1 MSSSLIPE
9 KPLTISPSL
18 ASTIGL
24 EEAVMLH
31 SLHERMR
38 FSKASV
44 VDGYKWYGFDQQDI
58 EESFPFWQAGDVQRV
73 ANSLRDKGVI
83 LLAPEPYLLNKI
95 LKLALNEKV
104 VAAVERIESKEVRST
119 AQPAVQQATTT
130 GYPSTKSV
138 AHQPSNTALGA
149 QKINSQWRPDAEIL
163 KQIQNLG
170 IPPGFIEE
178 CIPEFINYW
187 SARNEAHYGWSGKFR
202 SHVVNN
208 WRKEE
213 TVFAAQQRNKN
224 LPDEWYPSED
234 AFEVLQKGGVNRAFI
249 EDAVAEFILYWR
261 ERGESS
267 NTWNSKF
274 VQHVRHQ
281 WARFSN
287 ALQHDTVPRL
297 ITADWQPS
305 ADVFDILRMAN
316 IEPVFAQQLVPE
328 FVLFWRDAK
337 QLHNSWNSKFLQH
350 VKYHWAKRHNLPTHT
365 HAKTADQDFITLH
378 TNRSWADG
386 L

>member
-1 MSSSLIPE
+1 MPSSLIPE

-18 ASTIGL
+18 AATIGL

-31 SLHERMR
+31 ALHERMR
-38 FSKASV
+38 FSKATII
-44 VDGYKWYGFDQQDI
+44 DGYKWFGFEQHDI
-58 EESFPFWQAGDVQRV
+58 EESFPFWQAGDIQRV
-73 ANSLRDKGVI
+73 ANSLKDKGVI

-104 VAAVERIESKEVRST
+104 VAAVERIDARESAATPGITPKPAT
-119 AQPAVQQATTT
+119 AKPVLPQRIPATGGGGARVIDANWQPDT
-130 GYPSTKSV
+130 
-138 AHQPSNTALGA
+138 
-149 QKINSQWRPDAEIL
+149 EIL
-163 KQIQNLG
+163 KQIQQHG
-170 IPPGFIEE
+170 IPASFANE
-178 CIPEFINYW
+178 CLAEFVRYW
-187 SARNEAHYGWSGKFR
+187 AERNEAHHGWASKFLKWVIR
-202 SHVVNN
+202 R
-208 WRKEE
+208 WREEE
-213 TVFAAQQRNKN
+213 TVFASSQRSKN

-234 AFEVLQKGGVNRAFI
+234 AFEVLQRGGVNRAFI

-287 ALQHDTVPRL
+287 ALQYDTEPRL

-305 ADVFDILRMAN
+305 ADVFDILRLAN
-316 IEPVFAQQLVPE
+316 IDPGFAKTLIPE
-328 FVLFWRDAK
+328 FVLFWRDTK
-337 QLHNSWNSKFLQH
+337 QLHSSWNSKFLQH
-350 VKYHWAKRHNLPTHT
+350 VKYHWAKRHNLITNT
-365 HAKTADQDFITLH
+365 HAKTADQDFIALH
-378 TNRSWADG
+378 TNKSWREG

>member
-1 MSSSLIPE
+1 
-9 KPLTISPSL
+9 
-18 ASTIGL
+18 
-24 EEAVMLH
+24 MLH

-38 FSKASV
+38 FSKASI
-44 VDGYKWYGFDQQDI
+44 VDGYKWYGFDQHDI

-83 LLAPEPYLLNKI
+83 LLAPEPYLLNKV

-104 VAAVERIESKEVRST
+104 VAAVERIEIKETVATPLPRTPVPANSSPRLST
-119 AQPAVQQATTT
+119 ASSS
-130 GYPSTKSV
+130 G
-138 AHQPSNTALGA
+138 GA
-149 QKINSQWRPDAEIL
+149 RVIEASWRPDTEIL
-163 KQIQNLG
+163 KQIQQHGLPVN
-170 IPPGFIEE
+170 FAEE
-178 CIPEFINYW
+178 CLAEFVRYW
-187 SARNEAHYGWSGKFR
+187 AERNEAHHSWASKFLKWVIR
-202 SHVVNN
+202 R
-208 WRKEE
+208 WREEE
-213 TVFAAQQRNKN
+213 TVFAAKQRNKN

-287 ALQHDTVPRL
+287 ALQYDTEPRL

-316 IEPVFAQQLVPE
+316 IDSAFAQQLVPE

-337 QLHNSWNSKFLQH
+337 QMNNSWNSKFLQH
-350 VKYHWAKRHNLPTHT
+350 VKYHWAKRHQLNIKNKDNVGFIERHT
-365 HAKTADQDFITLH
+365 D
-378 TNRSWADG
+378 RSWREG

>member
-1 MSSSLIPE
+1 MPSSLIPE

-18 ASTIGL
+18 AATIGL

-31 SLHERMR
+31 TLHERMR
-38 FSKASV
+38 FSKASI
-44 VDGYKWYGFDQQDI
+44 VDGYKWFAFDQHAV
-58 EESFPFWQAGDVQRV
+58 EESFPFWQAGDIQRV
-73 ANSLRDKGVI
+73 ANSLKDKGVI
-83 LLAPEPYLLNKI
+83 LLAPEPYLLNKT
-95 LKLALNEKV
+95 LKIALNEKV
-104 VAAVERIESKEVRST
+104 VAAVERIEAKETIAAPITTLTPPTIKPAAQTTSST
-119 AQPAVQQATTT
+119 AGGGGARVINANWQPDT
-130 GYPSTKSV
+130 
-138 AHQPSNTALGA
+138 
-149 QKINSQWRPDAEIL
+149 EIL
-163 KQIQNLG
+163 KQIQQLG
-170 IPPGFIEE
+170 IPASFANE
-178 CIPEFINYW
+178 CLAEFVRYW
-187 SARNEAHYGWSGKFR
+187 AERNEAHHGWASKFQKWVIR
-202 SHVVNN
+202 R
-208 WRKEE
+208 WREEE
-213 TVFAAQQRNKN
+213 TVFASSQRSKN
-224 LPDEWYPSED
+224 LSDEWYPSED

-287 ALQHDTVPRL
+287 ALQYDTEPRL

-305 ADVFDILRMAN
+305 ADVFDILRLAN
-316 IEPVFAQQLVPE
+316 IDPTFARQLVPE

-350 VKYHWAKRHNLPTHT
+350 VKYHWAKRHHISATG
-365 HAKTADQDFITLH
+365 HAKTAEQDFVTLH
-378 TNRSWADG
+378 TDRSWADG

>member
-1 MSSSLIPE
+1 MPSSLIPE

-18 ASTIGL
+18 AATIGL

-31 SLHERMR
+31 ALHERMR
-38 FSKASV
+38 FSKASI
-44 VDGYKWYGFDQQDI
+44 VDGYKWFGFEQHEI
-58 EESFPFWQAGDVQRV
+58 EESFPFWQAGDIQRV
-73 ANSLRDKGVI
+73 ANSLKDKGVI
-83 LLAPEPYLLNKI
+83 LLAPEPYVLNKT

-104 VAAVERIESKEVRST
+104 VAAVERIEAKETKNEVVAT
-119 AQPAVQQATTT
+119 APAIKPAPPATRHT
-130 GYPSTKSV
+130 GGGGARIID
-138 AHQPSNTALGA
+138 AH
-149 QKINSQWRPDAEIL
+149 WRPDSEIL
-163 KQIQNLG
+163 KQIQQHG
-170 IPPGFIEE
+170 IPASFANE
-178 CIPEFINYW
+178 CLAEFVRYW
-187 SARNEAHYGWSGKFR
+187 AERNEAHHSWASKFLKW
-202 SHVVNN
+202 VVRR
-208 WRKEE
+208 WREEE
-213 TVFAAQQRNKN
+213 TVFASRQRSRN
-224 LPDEWYPSED
+224 LPDEWCPSED
-234 AFEVLQKGGVNRAFI
+234 AFEVLEKGGVNRAFI

-287 ALQHDTVPRL
+287 TLHNDTEPRL
-297 ITADWQPS
+297 ITADWRPS

-316 IEPVFAQQLVPE
+316 IDAAFAQQLVPE

-350 VKYHWAKRHNLPTHT
+350 VKYHWAKRHHISATG
-365 HAKTADQDFITLH
+365 HAKTAEQDFVTLH
-378 TNRSWADG
+378 TDRSWADG